1 MFLPGA
7 HLHGVPVA
15 DCVYETEPEV
25 LLATLSRILLP
36 LLDRVHLD
44 VLCAPRERILLV
56 GLLRHVVVCHLISE

>member
-1 MFLPGA
+1 MFLPRP

-15 DCVYETEPEV
+15 NRVYETEPEV

-36 LLDRVHLD
+36 PLDRVHLD